1 MHKNVLICEICKENP
16 KRKIVC
22 DQCREREG
30 LKQARKKQ
38 AMKCQDTEKSIKS
51 DLLIKKLNFTRL
63 KYGKKENCQ
72 EENYERFEHV
82 EQGNNTIF
90 ELIVGEPV
98 FDNPNSYE
106 TVAKVLRH
114 IGHKN
119 GMKKYG
125 GQREWTIIVCDGLP
139 ASLIWRMKNEAVI
152 CEINKCGQTFLSKKE
167 LAFHTSKEHDNQS
180 PQFNYEFDWFYLLQG
195 YGHYELNLMRSFFEL
210 NWPVFM
216 ERFCEIMGFT
226 SEPAKH
232 VAKCVKDHHIGWQ
245 LLLSFH
251 MGALREL
258 VTPYVRECLSS
269 KHVMLPTPEGFMQ
282 WTPSKCNQDSKYHYL
297 HDQVLRYSQG
307 IINFRAGV
315 RRCNSELRM
324 SAKFMT
330 KELFHGRNHPCYQNL
345 EVMDVVQSKFMPV
358 QVKHVFSKYSSV
370 CTSNNKSA
378 GQGLDYQH
386 EQINRWIKSH
396 LPDGIVPQKK
406 HWMKACHYFEAL
418 KKVKEKT
425 LEITGTEDSCE
436 NATKVINISEAIT
449 AWRVPSVHIPQ
460 RTKVNMSQLQPM
472 ATALT

>member
-1 MHKNVLICEICKENP
+1 
-16 KRKIVC
+16 
-22 DQCREREG
+22 
-30 LKQARKKQ
+30 
-38 AMKCQDTEKSIKS
+38 
-51 DLLIKKLNFTRL
+51 
-63 KYGKKENCQ
+63 
-72 EENYERFEHV
+72 
-82 EQGNNTIF
+82 
-90 ELIVGEPV
+90 
-98 FDNPNSYE
+98 
-106 TVAKVLRH
+106 
-114 IGHKN
+114 
-119 GMKKYG
+119 
-125 GQREWTIIVCDGLP
+125 
-139 ASLIWRMKNEAVI
+139 
-152 CEINKCGQTFLSKKE
+152 
-167 LAFHTSKEHDNQS
+167 
-180 PQFNYEFDWFYLLQG
+180 
-195 YGHYELNLMRSFFEL
+195 
-210 NWPVFM
+210 
-216 ERFCEIMGFT
+216 
-226 SEPAKH
+226 
-232 VAKCVKDHHIGWQ
+232 
-245 LLLSFH
+245 

-282 WTPSKCNQDSKYHYL
+282 WTPSKCNQDSNYHYL

-449 AWRVPSVHIPQ
+449 AWRVHLRETEFVSQNSKIHSAVDGKPLHHRLINFTEEASLKRIYRIQRDVLNIENVEKFDKNPDLFQPVFVTEEEATKKSLRLKNLAQMKHINKIQEASFQ
-460 RTKVNMSQLQPM
+460 RKMNKMHMYNKCTINIANNLMAKV
-472 ATALT
+472 